1 MEYNLADLFES
12 VVDVVPDREALVYVD
27 HPGTGAERRL
37 TYAELDA
44 AANRIGH
51 HLLDS
56 GVRPGEHL
64 GLHLYNGVEYL
75 QTVLG
80 CLKARIVPVNVNY
93 RYVEEELVYLYRDA
107 DLVAL
112 VFDTEFSERVAGA
125 LPQVPEL
132 RHLIRVG
139 AGPKA
144 SGPAASGPDAS
155 SRGGSSAG
163 GPGPNASSADASG
176 PDASSPD
183 GSGPDASTAGAS
195 GPDASTAGR
204 PGPDAST
211 ADGPGPDAS
220 TADGPGPDAST
231 ADGPGPD
238 ASTADGPG
246 PDASTADGSGPDASL
261 AAVPFAKAE
270 AGGSPARGFPAR
282 SADDQFIIYTGGTTG
297 LPKGVMWRQ
306 EDLFFA
312 GLGGGA
318 PTGEPVKKPEELAE
332 RVAAGGSGITFFPTP
347 PLMHGTST
355 LTAFIGFYF
364 GQRVVVHRKFV
375 PEEVLRTVA
384 KEKVTS
390 ISLVGDAMLR
400 PLIDAL
406 QGPLKGTDC
415 SSVFSVSS
423 SGAIMSDTVRGQF
436 RALLPNAMLLNNF
449 GSSESG
455 FNGTATDDSGPERG
469 FRVRVNSRTRVVD
482 PATHEPV
489 AAGEVGRVAQ
499 RGHVPLGYYNDPA
512 KTAETFF
519 EKDGER
525 WVLLGDMATVDGDGV
540 VIVLGRGSQCIN
552 TGGEKVYPEEV
563 EQALKAHPDVYDAL
577 VAGVPDATWG
587 NHVAAVVQ
595 LRTGAPQPSLDDI
608 QTHCRTRLAGYK
620 IPRQLVITESVRRSP
635 SGKADY
641 RWARDVA
648 VAADG

>member
-1 MEYNLADLFES
+1 VEYNLADLFES

-56 GVRPGEHL
+56 GVRPGEHV

-112 VFDTEFSERVAGA
+112 VFEAEFADRVAAAVPRVPA
-125 LPQVPEL
+125 L
-132 RHLIRVG
+132 RRLIRVG
-139 AGPKA
+139 AGV
-144 SGPAASGPDAS
+144 DQV
-155 SRGGSSAG
+155 
-163 GPGPNASSADASG
+163 
-176 PDASSPD
+176 
-183 GSGPDASTAGAS
+183 
-195 GPDASTAGR
+195 
-204 PGPDAST
+204 
-211 ADGPGPDAS
+211 
-220 TADGPGPDAST
+220 
-231 ADGPGPD
+231 
-238 ASTADGPG
+238 
-246 PDASTADGSGPDASL
+246 
-261 AAVPFAKAE
+261 AAVGFAEAE
-270 AGGSPARGFPAR
+270 AGGSPERGFPAR
-282 SADDQFIIYTGGTTG
+282 SGDDQFIIYTGGTTG

-318 PTGEPVKKPEELAE
+318 PTGEPVKKPQEVAE
-332 RVAAGGSGITFFPTP
+332 RVAAGGAGITFFPTA

-355 LTAFIGFYF
+355 LTAFIGFNF
-364 GQRVVVHRKFV
+364 GQRVVIHRKFV

-384 KEKVTS
+384 KERVS
-390 ISLVGDAMLR
+390 ALSLVGDAMLR

-406 QGPLKGTDC
+406 EGPMKGTDC

-423 SGAIMSDTVRGQF
+423 SGAIMSDTVREQF
-436 RALLPNAMLLNNF
+436 RALVPNATLLNNF

-455 FNGTATDDSGPERG
+455 FNGTATDDAGPERG
-469 FRVRVNSRTRVVD
+469 FRIRVNSRTRVVD
-482 PATHEPV
+482 PVTHEPV

-499 RGHVPLGYYNDPA
+499 RGHVPLGYYNDPV

-525 WVLLGDMATVDGDGV
+525 WVLLGDMATVDEDGV

-563 EQALKAHPDVYDAL
+563 EQALKSHPDVYDAL

-587 NHVAAVVQ
+587 SRVAAVVQ
-595 LRTGAPQPSLDDI
+595 LRTGVPHPSLADI
-608 QTHCRTRLAGYK
+608 QAHCRTRLAGYK
-620 IPRQLVITESVRRSP
+620 IPRRLVITEVIRRSP

-641 RWARDVA
+641 RWARE
-648 VAADG
+648 VAAADADPTRRG

>member
-12 VVDVVPDREALVYVD
+12 VVDAVADREALVYVD

-51 HLLDS
+51 HLAGS
-56 GVRPGEHL
+56 GIRPGEHV

-80 CLKARIVPVNVNY
+80 CLKARLVPVNVNY
-93 RYVEEELVYLYRDA
+93 RYVEDELVYLYRDA

-112 VFDTEFSERVAGA
+112 VFDAEFADRVAAA
-125 LPQVPEL
+125 LPRSGRL
-132 RHLIRVG
+132 RHLVRVG
-139 AGPKA
+139 EAAPGA
-144 SGPAASGPDAS
+144 ADVPAAVAFAAAEAA
-155 SRGGSSAG
+155 GSS
-163 GPGPNASSADASG
+163 
-176 PDASSPD
+176 
-183 GSGPDASTAGAS
+183 
-195 GPDASTAGR
+195 
-204 PGPDAST
+204 
-211 ADGPGPDAS
+211 
-220 TADGPGPDAST
+220 
-231 ADGPGPD
+231 
-238 ASTADGPG
+238 
-246 PDASTADGSGPDASL
+246 
-261 AAVPFAKAE
+261 E
-270 AGGSPARGFPAR
+270 RGFPAR

-297 LPKGVMWRQ
+297 MPKGVMWRQ

-318 PTGEPVKKPEELAE
+318 PTGEPVRKPEELAE
-332 RVAAGGSGITFFPTP
+332 RVAAGGAGITFFPTP

-355 LTAFIGFYF
+355 LTAFIGFNF
-364 GQRVVVHRKFV
+364 GQRVVIHRKFV

-384 KEKVTS
+384 KERVNS
-390 ISLVGDAMLR
+390 MSLVGDAMLR

-406 QGPLKGTDC
+406 RGPMQGTDC

-423 SGAIMSDTVRGQF
+423 SGAIMSETVRRQF
-436 RALLPNAMLLNNF
+436 RELVPNALLLNNF

-455 FNGTATDDSGPERG
+455 FNGTATEDSGPERG
-469 FRVRVNSRTRVVD
+469 FRIQVNSRTRVVD

-489 AAGEVGRVAQ
+489 AAGAVGRVAQ
-499 RGHVPLGYYNDPA
+499 CGHVPLGYYNDPA

-519 EKDGER
+519 EKDGVR
-525 WVLLGDMATVDGDGV
+525 WVLLGDMATVDEDGV
-540 VIVLGRGSQCIN
+540 VTVLGRGSQCIN

-563 EQALKAHPDVYDAL
+563 EQALKSHPDVYDAL

-595 LRTGAPQPSLDDI
+595 LRAGADGLSLADV
-608 QTHCRTRLAGYK
+608 QRHCRDRLAGYK
-620 IPRQLVITESVRRSP
+620 IPRQLVLTESIQRSP

-641 RWARDVA
+641 RWAREVA
-648 VAADG
+648 TTADAGTL